1 MSNIKEDIIQRSKHI
16 FYLVMVLASLVVGRL
31 IYIQYFDTFKGKYWD
46 ERVVEATIK
55 RDTIRAMRG
64 NIYAADGSL
73 LATSLPTYVVGLDP
87 TMAKPE
93 YFAKKVDSL
102 GILLAHIYRDRSAR
116 DYADLVR
123 DARDRKR
130 RYVLLNRRRV
140 TFQERQYMLKWPFFR
155 SSTKVAARGGVLRP
169 YYERYHPFDQMAE
182 RTIGNLDAKTGR
194 GLIGLEASFQ
204 SELAGKN
211 AVGLVEVLSGGVRK
225 PVSDGPDMKPE
236 PGMDLYT
243 TIDVNYQDMAET
255 ALRKTLEKYSAAA
268 GCVIVMEVATGEIR
282 ALANLTRQTGRDGT
296 ARYIEN
302 FNHALS
308 GRTDPGSTFK
318 LATMM
323 ALMEE
328 KAVALD
334 QTTVNTGSGI
344 VKYRSAYIRD
354 AHRGGMGT
362 LTARQVFEKSSNIGT
377 HLLMQRYFYTRP
389 DLYCKYLRQ
398 FHLTQPTGIRMKGE
412 AVPVVRNPDM
422 KGWSKTSLTFMS
434 YGYEMQITPLQ
445 MLTFYNAIANSGR
458 WVRPMLVRQIK
469 LADEVVEDN
478 QPYIAPERI
487 CSPETALKA
496 QELLRG
502 VVQRGTARH
511 INSTHYAISGKTGTA
526 QKIVNG
532 KYQVGKY
539 YTSFIGYFP
548 ANKPRY
554 SVLAVVDSPQGDNA
568 DLLYAGTVA
577 APVFREVAD
586 RIVAYDIQ
594 MHEPTRSGQGHG
606 RPDPK
611 LMAGYANDLHII
623 SNQLNMSEVPSTEG
637 WVEATSKGQWR
648 SRPTKPNRVPDVRGL
663 SLRDALFVLENK
675 GYRVL
680 IEGKGR
686 VKEQSM
692 LPGQSIADADAK
704 TITLHLG

>member
-16 FYLVMVLASLVVGRL
+16 FYLVMVLACVVVGRL
-31 IYIQYFDTFKGKYWD
+31 IYLQYFDEFKGKHWRD
-46 ERVVEATIK
+46 RVVEATIK
-55 RDTIRAMRG
+55 RDTLRAMRG

-87 TMAKPE
+87 TMAKPD
-93 YFAKKVDSL
+93 YFNKKVDSL
-102 GILLAHIYRDRSAR
+102 GILLAHIYGDRSAR
-116 DYADLVR
+116 DYTDLVR
-123 DARDRKR
+123 DARERKR

-155 SSTKVAARGGVLRP
+155 SSAKVAARGGVLRP

-255 ALRKTLEKYSAAA
+255 ALRKTLEKYGAAK

-282 ALANLTRQTGRDGT
+282 AMANLTRQTGRDGN
-296 ARYIEN
+296 ARYVEN

-328 KAVALD
+328 KAVSLD
-334 QTTVNTGSGI
+334 QTTVHTGPGI
-344 VKYRSAYIRD
+344 MKYKSAYIRD

-377 HLLMQRYFYTRP
+377 HLLMQRYFYSRP
-389 DLYCKYLRQ
+389 DLYCQYLRQ

-445 MLTFYNAIANSGR
+445 MLTFYNAIANNGR

-478 QPYIAPERI
+478 QPYVAPERI
-487 CSPETALKA
+487 CSPETAKKA

-511 INSTHYAISGKTGTA
+511 INSAHYAIAGKTGTA

-548 ANKPRY
+548 ASKPRY
-554 SVLAVVDSPQGDNA
+554 TVLAVVDSPQGDNA

-594 MHEPTRSGQGHG
+594 MHEPTRSSQQQG

-623 SNQLNMSEVPSTEG
+623 SNHLNMNEVPSTEG

-648 SRPTKPNRVPDVRGL
+648 SRPTKPNQVPDVRGL

-692 LPGQSIADADAK
+692 SPGQSIADANSK
-704 TITLHLG
+704 TITLRLG